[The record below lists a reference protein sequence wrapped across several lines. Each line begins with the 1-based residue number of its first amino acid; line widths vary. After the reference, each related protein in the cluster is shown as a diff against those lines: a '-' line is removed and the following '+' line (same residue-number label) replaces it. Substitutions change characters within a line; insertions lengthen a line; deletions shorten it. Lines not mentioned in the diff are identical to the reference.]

1 MLVLLRNHL
10 NCLKDSIF
18 ECFLK
23 ELFLKKVFQQHVLM
37 ENLSLEE
44 ANIIKDIKNLFRPK
58 K

>member
-23 ELFLKKVFQQHVLM
+23 ELILKKVFQQHVLM